1 MTTSHTLVKGFG
13 EPQKR
18 VPVWEPEWEYPLGTE
33 RPLTPEGESK
43 SKDEEGE
50 DDEDED
56 DENEDSADEGE
67 RRAEKDKW
75 WIRANRV
82 LVLPELIDSHI
93 PFRERPE
100 GLTHINLRKDWKEQ
114 GLQVITKLANIELR
128 PEEGKTSYEGGTWH
142 IEGQLNEHIRASA
155 IYYHDQLNVTKSRL
169 VFRQLTNGRMLE
181 EMNYPQDDYEGIEQ
195 LFGFKHHRPCLQNLG
210 SVVTKEG
217 RLLVFP
223 NVLQH

>member
-1 MTTSHTLVKGFG
+1 MMRTRMMRTRIRRMKGNG
-13 EPQKR
+13 ELR
-18 VPVWEPEWEYPLGTE
+18 RISGGLGRIEPSYYQCRSTPTPL
-33 RPLTPEGESK
+33 
-43 SKDEEGE
+43 
-50 DDEDED
+50 
-56 DENEDSADEGE
+56 
-67 RRAEKDKW
+67 
-75 WIRANRV
+75 
-82 LVLPELIDSHI
+82 
-93 PFRERPE
+93 RERPE
-100 GLTHINLRKDWKEQ
+100 VLTHINLRKDWKEQ

-155 IYYHDQLNVTKSRL
+155 LYHHDQLNVTKSRL
-169 VFRQLTNGRMLE
+169 AFRQLTNGRMLE